1 MKILRNLIALLKVFL
16 ESTTNN
22 IRLKSIKVLGVNV
35 NDYGGNGAPVVFVH
49 SFPLTSKMWDEQVV
63 YFSDK
68 YRVITYDTRGLGNSF
83 TDDNVY
89 SMEKMVNDFFHIINN
104 LKLPK
109 VHAVGLSMGGY
120 MLLRAVIKDSERF
133 NSMTLINTKA
143 DKDEDEEILK
153 RSSQVIK
160 IKSGGRDAYLKKL
173 LPNLIPESKK
183 VIFDKVKEIISSNTD
198 EGICGNLLALSTRI
212 NTLNLV
218 SEINVP
224 VLLISGTEDT
234 INPSDKMELLFSKF
248 RENRNKSTF
257 TSLLKMANC
266 GHLCNMENPGEFN
279 KFLEWFL
286 KGIEINS

>member
-1 MKILRNLIALLKVFL
+1 M
-16 ESTTNN
+16 
-22 IRLKSIKVLGVNV
+22 NV
-35 NDYGGNGAPVVFVH
+35 NDYGGTGAPVVFVH
-49 SFPLTSKMWDEQVV
+49 SFPLSSKMWNEQVV
-63 YFSDK
+63 YFKEK
-68 YRVITYDTRGLGNSF
+68 YRVITYDTRGLGNSR

-89 SMEKMVNDFFHIINN
+89 SMEKMVNDFFHIINS

-133 NSMTLINTKA
+133 YSMSLINTKA

-173 LPNLIPESKK
+173 IPNLISENKK
-183 VIFDKVKEIISSNTD
+183 EVYEKVKEIINSNTD

-218 SEINVP
+218 SEINIP
-224 VLLISGTEDT
+224 VLLISGTEDA
-234 INPSDKMELLFSKF
+234 INDSGKMQLLFSKF
-248 RENRNKSTF
+248 RENWNKSTL
-257 TSLLKMANC
+257 TSLLKMTYS
-266 GHLCNMENPGEFN
+266 GHLCNMENPEEFN